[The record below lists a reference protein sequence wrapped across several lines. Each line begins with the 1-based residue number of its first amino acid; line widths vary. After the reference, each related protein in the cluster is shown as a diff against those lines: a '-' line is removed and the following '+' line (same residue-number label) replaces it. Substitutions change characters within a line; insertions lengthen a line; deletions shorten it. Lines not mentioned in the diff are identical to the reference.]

1 MKEAIKYCPRLLICL
16 ILMTFGYSASAQ
28 EVVGISV
35 GYEYFPSAEL
45 VTPLPDAPGL
55 EIETSSKYISAAF
68 PLSFQEGKIVVY
80 NNLNYKKVSFS
91 YENHPVNSPVID
103 QAQYVDYSFFMI
115 DSLNA
120 KWKLAAMINPII
132 ASDFESSLSKD
143 DFIIGGILGLI
154 RTVSVKLDWGFGLAY
169 MSDFGAPI
177 PLPFIYLDWK
187 PNPKVIVK
195 GIIPANLLVGRKMNS
210 WFDLG
215 VELAVDGN
223 RFHGSPTK
231 FGNAK
236 PFMRYSEGT
245 LSTLSR
251 FHFKEWL
258 HLNVYAG
265 WGFFRNFEFYE
276 GNNKEQSFDLKK
288 VGYFSTQIVFGV

>member
-1 MKEAIKYCPRLLICL
+1 MKEVRKYPSRLLFGL
-16 ILMTFGYSASAQ
+16 LLMTFGYTALTQ
-28 EVVGISV
+28 DVVGIAV

-68 PLSFQEGKIVVY
+68 PLSFQEGKITIL
-80 NNLNYKKVSFS
+80 NSLNYKKVSFS
-91 YENHPVNSPVID
+91 YENHPINSPVID

-120 KWKLAAMINPII
+120 RWKLAAMINPII

-143 DFIIGGILGLI
+143 DFIVGGILGLI
-154 RTVSVKLDWGFGLAY
+154 RTVNVKLDWGFGLAY
-169 MSDFGAPI
+169 MSDFGTPI
-177 PLPFIYLDWK
+177 PLPFIYLDWR
-187 PNPKVIVK
+187 PTPKVIVK
-195 GIIPANLLVGRKMNS
+195 GIIPSNLLVGRKMTN

-215 VELAVDGN
+215 MELAVDGN

-231 FGNAK
+231 FGNAR

-245 LSTLSR
+245 LSALSR
-251 FHFKEWL
+251 FHFAEWL
-258 HLNVYAG
+258 HLNIYTG

-276 GNNKEQSFDLKK
+276 GNDQVRSFDLKK
-288 VGYFSTQIVFGV
+288 VSYFSTQVVFGV